1 MSETKLSP
9 RERVREA
16 LERVLDCA
24 GTFEERVAPEQLAA
38 DRATLEMAFGL
49 AALDVA
55 GEPVAKPAAWILRH
69 KHAPSLQPYTG
80 LRGRPD
86 AALEPRRVDRHG
98 PLRTRGRAMS
108 AGERVPFLNEVMRFD
123 EAIVKV
129 AEMLE
134 VEGHRRENNPS
145 LAATYESAF
154 HFGFVSSWLRT
165 LQGGQ
170 EK

>member
-1 MSETKLSP
+1 MSATKLSP

-55 GEPVAKPAAWILRH
+55 GEPRV
-69 KHAPSLQPYTG
+69 YT
-80 LRGRPD
+80 
-86 AALEPRRVDRHG
+86 LEG
-98 PLRTRGRAMS
+98 
-108 AGERVPFLNEVMRFD
+108 
-123 EAIVKV
+123 V

-134 VEGHRRENNPS
+134 QASREVILPPADTAGIVHRAEKS
-145 LAATYESAF
+145 YGYWAAARY
-154 HFGFVSSWLRT
+154 LRT